1 MLLLAV
7 GLTLLLLVSA
17 VLVVHMFF
25 IGATDL
31 ADLTVNLLLLH
42 VTTLPP
48 FCLTCMGLFA
58 AAEVNAAAGR
68 HAALLVS
75 SYALLVRSHAPLRVV

>member
-1 MLLLAV
+1 MLLLAL
-7 GLTLLLLVSA
+7 GLSLFLLVSA
-17 VLVVHMFF
+17 VFVVHMFSV
-25 IGATDL
+25 GASDL
-31 ADLTVNLLLLH
+31 PDLTVNLVLLH
-42 VTTLPP
+42 ATTLPP
-48 FCLTCMGLFA
+48 FGLACMGLFA